1 MVEKGEGIDKAFFW
15 GTDFSTQGY
24 MKWTL
29 GPLFLKTDFQ
39 NITLNPALNSTF
51 YIEEVKMRGLK

>member
-1 MVEKGEGIDKAFFW
+1 MVKKAEGTDRAFFW

-29 GPLFLKTDFQ
+29 AAPANEIGPLVVAVL
-39 NITLNPALNSTF
+39 L
-51 YIEEVKMRGLK
+51 VVW